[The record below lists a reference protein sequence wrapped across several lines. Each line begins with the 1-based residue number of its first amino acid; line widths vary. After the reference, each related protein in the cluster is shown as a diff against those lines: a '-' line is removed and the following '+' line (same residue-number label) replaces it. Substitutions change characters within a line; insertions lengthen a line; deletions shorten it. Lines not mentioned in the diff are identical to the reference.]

1 MRPSRAVQQTTWQAA
16 GKRSR
21 EARRTQLH
29 FTFATQGNQGSRT
42 RHREDHYTPE
52 KFRMECVSK
61 NLLRRY
67 RRLLNSFPGFRF
79 LELAKGFEPPT
90 P

>member
-1 MRPSRAVQQTTWQAA
+1 
-16 GKRSR
+16 
-21 EARRTQLH
+21 
-29 FTFATQGNQGSRT
+29 
-42 RHREDHYTPE
+42 
-52 KFRMECVSK
+52 MECVSK

>member
-1 MRPSRAVQQTTWQAA
+1 
-16 GKRSR
+16 
-21 EARRTQLH
+21 
-29 FTFATQGNQGSRT
+29 
-42 RHREDHYTPE
+42 
-52 KFRMECVSK
+52 MEWVWK

-67 RRLLNSFPGFRF
+67 LSPPNRRKIRLFVFALFEKSRC